1 MRLFDLDIPSN
12 DEEKATAYISWL
24 QEQDYVGVNMSYLT
38 NYINADLSI
47 ALSHIRERYMAYVLK
62 GEWTEEKFTD
72 VLMVI
77 SRDRRM
83 LVANTFLQYG
93 VKYDEGKLKRE
104 VAIERRKYVPLSKQQ
119 KDKKETNA
127 NNDKNEISEE
137 EQELLDYIAK
147 HGGQ

>member
-12 DEEKATAYISWL
+12 DEEKATAYIAKL
-24 QEQDYVGVNMSYLT
+24 QENDYVGVNMAYLT

-62 GEWTEEKFTD
+62 GKWSEEKFTD
-72 VLMVI
+72 VLLVI
-77 SRDRRM
+77 SRDRKM
-83 LVANTFLQYG
+83 LIPNSFMQYG

-104 VAIERRKYVPLSKQQ
+104 VAIEKRKYIPLSEQNN
-119 KDKKETNA
+119 KKEE
-127 NNDKNEISEE
+127 KENEVSDD

-147 HGGQ
+147 HGGR

>member
-12 DEEKATAYISWL
+12 DEEKATAYIAWL
-24 QEQDYVGVNMSYLT
+24 QKQDYVGVNMTYLT

-47 ALSHIRERYMAYVLK
+47 ALSHIRERYMSYVLK

-83 LVANTFLQYG
+83 LTANTFLQYG
-93 VKYDEGKLKRE
+93 MKYDEGKLKRE
-104 VAIERRKYVPLSKQQ
+104 VAIERRKYIPLDKQ
-119 KDKKETNA
+119 KEETNE
-127 NNDKNEISEE
+127 NEISKE